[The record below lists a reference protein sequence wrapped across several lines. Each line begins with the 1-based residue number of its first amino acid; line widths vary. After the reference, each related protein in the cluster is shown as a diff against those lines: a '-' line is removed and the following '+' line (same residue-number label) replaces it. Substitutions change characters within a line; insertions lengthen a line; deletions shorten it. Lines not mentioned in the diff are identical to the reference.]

1 MIFPVSEGVG
11 FLHILRRWLDNFP
24 KSFCCRL
31 ADILDFQF
39 NSTHRQR
46 ETLLCRVSFVSF
58 RYERRSWDE
67 GASLCCESR
76 RSVILGPGLEQVN
89 PINSPKNFQ
98 MKQIT
103 FHTSAS

>member
-1 MIFPVSEGVG
+1 MIFSFSEGVG

-46 ETLLCRVSFVSF
+46 ETLLLFLFSMKH
-58 RYERRSWDE
+58 WDE
-67 GASLCCESR
+67 GASLCRVSGR
-76 RSVILGPGLEQVN
+76 
-89 PINSPKNFQ
+89 
-98 MKQIT
+98 
-103 FHTSAS
+103 